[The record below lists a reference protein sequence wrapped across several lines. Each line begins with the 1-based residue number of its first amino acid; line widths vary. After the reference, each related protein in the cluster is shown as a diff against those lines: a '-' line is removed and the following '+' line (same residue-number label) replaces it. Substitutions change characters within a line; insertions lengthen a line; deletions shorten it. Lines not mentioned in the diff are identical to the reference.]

1 MKFLKNLTLL
11 VLALTSIGGAILAWQ
26 QYQEL
31 VGLRV
36 SALSKDERASLQK
49 RVWDLERYNKELN
62 DQLAA
67 LRDAS
72 GDEERVAA
80 GAGGQ
85 PGDGAAGGGRGQFRG
100 RGGPGGNPQQM
111 FNAVRDLMAKPE
123 VQALLSVQ
131 QKAAI
136 DARYAS
142 LFKSMNLSSE
152 QADKVKTL
160 LADRQ
165 TTLLDVMAAAREQGV
180 DPRTDR
186 AGFQQLVA
194 GAQNDINNGLK
205 AVLGDAGFSQLQNY
219 EQTMPQRNVVNQLQ
233 QRLSYTDT
241 PLSQAQ
247 ADQLVQVLATN
258 SPPARTNANGTPAA
272 QDDQGGRRNFGGGG
286 PGGDIGGA
294 IGALLGGGGGGVLGM
309 GGGPGGGGQTAPIT
323 PAAVN
328 QASSV
333 LAAPQVDALKQL
345 QQQQQAQQQL
355 QQIMRSTFE
364 SQNQNAGG
372 KATTGNTPATTNTRR
387 KGGG

>member
-1 MKFLKNLTLL
+1 MKSLKNLTLL

-31 VGLRV
+31 VGLRA
-36 SALSKDERASLQK
+36 SALSQDERASLQK

-67 LRDAS
+67 LRDGNA
-72 GDEERVAA
+72 DEERVAA
-80 GAGGQ
+80 AGGSA

-100 RGGPGGNPQQM
+100 RGGNPQQM
-111 FNAVRDLMAKPE
+111 VNAMRDLMAKPE

-142 LFKSMNLSSE
+142 LFKSMNLSPE
-152 QADKVKTL
+152 QADKVKNL

-165 TTLLDVMAAAREQGV
+165 TTMMDVMMAAREQGV
-180 DPRTDR
+180 RDPAEIRKLMAD
-186 AGFQQLVA
+186 
-194 GAQNDINNGLK
+194 AQADINSSLKSVIGEAGLN
-205 AVLGDAGFSQLQNY
+205 QLQNY
-219 EQTMPQRNVVNQLQ
+219 EQTMPQRNLVNQLQ

-241 PLSQAQ
+241 PLSQSQ
-247 ADQLVQVLATN
+247 ADQLVQVLASN
-258 SPPARTNANGTPAA
+258 APAPRTNANGTPAT
-272 QDDQGGRRNFGGGG
+272 QGDQGGRRAFGGGG
-286 PGGDIGGA
+286 PGGDMGGI
-294 IGALLGGGGGGVLGM
+294 IGAVMGGGGLIGAVG
-309 GGGPGGGGQTAPIT
+309 GGGPGGGGGGQTATIT
-323 PAAVN
+323 PAAVS

-333 LAAPQVDALKQL
+333 LAAPQVDALKQI

-355 QQIMRSTFE
+355 QQIMRGTFE
-364 SQNQNAGG
+364 SQNQNAGAKG
-372 KATTGNTPATTNTRR
+372 ATTTTPATTNPRR